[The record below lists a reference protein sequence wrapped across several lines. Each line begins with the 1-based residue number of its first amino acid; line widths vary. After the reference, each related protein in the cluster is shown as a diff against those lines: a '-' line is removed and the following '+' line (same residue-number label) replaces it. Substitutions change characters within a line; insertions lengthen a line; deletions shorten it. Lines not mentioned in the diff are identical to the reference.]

1 MNEMKHFI
9 KDELTGWKTW
19 EIIWL
24 VLNVLSITVLS
35 ICLGDNLRGII
46 AAVTGVMYVVLTGK
60 GKVSG
65 YIFGLINVVLYAII
79 SFEAKYYGEVMLNA
93 LYYIPMHFVGWFMWR
108 KHMDDETKTIVKERM
123 SVKWELI
130 LIVISIVAIIV
141 YGYLLEKL
149 GGNLPYIDSIS
160 TCLSVLAMVLS
171 VRRMI
176 EQWVLWTIVNGVTVY
191 MWIADYMQG
200 GNDIA
205 TLLMWCVY
213 LINGII
219 ILIKWIRDMK
229 RQNV

>member
-1 MNEMKHFI
+1 MDEIKHFI

-24 VLNVLSITVLS
+24 VLNVLSIIVLS

-108 KHMDDETKTIVKERM
+108 KHMDDETKAIVKERM